1 MERVCPTP
9 NTVRRAARRILW
21 AVVFCVTRRSRMQA
35 GVLRISPARVTAR
48 GLNLSA
54 SWPGKVGFQ

>member
-21 AVVFCVTRRSRMQA
+21 AVVFCVTSRNRMQS
-35 GVLRISPARVTAR
+35 GMLRMNPARATVR
-48 GLNLSA
+48 GLYLSA
-54 SWPGKVGFQ
+54 SWPDGVGFQ